1 MKRFT
6 GSLAALATAA
16 TVFATA
22 LPATATAETA
32 AAAKPKER
40 SLVSV
45 LTSDGNKFDRNKQD
59 YDIVTE
65 AALAVVGAKPDSAVG
80 VLADGSTRVTAFV
93 PNDQAFRL
101 LVKDLTGKSF
111 HSEKRIF
118 TKLVK
123 VAGVDTI
130 EQVLLYHVVAGQKI
144 NSKKVLKANGA
155 KVTTAQGAKI
165 GIRIKKNEHGRTVI
179 KLADRDRNDANPRVI
194 LSQVDINKGN
204 KQIAHGINRVL
215 RPIDL

>member
-16 TVFATA
+16 TIFVVA
-22 LPATATAETA
+22 PATTANA
-32 AAAKPKER
+32 APKER
-40 SLVSV
+40 SLVEV
-45 LTSDGNKFDRNKQD
+45 LTSDGNHFDKNKRD

-65 AALAVVGAKPDSAVG
+65 AALAVVKAKPSSPVA
-80 VLADGSTRVTAFV
+80 VLADGSVKATAFI

-101 LVKDLTGKSF
+101 LVKDLTGKTYK
-111 HSEKRIF
+111 SEKRVF
-118 TKLVK
+118 NRLVK
-123 VAGVDTI
+123 LAGVDTI
-130 EQVLLYHVVAGQKI
+130 EQVLLYHVVAGAKI
-144 NSKKVLKANGA
+144 NSKAALKADGA
-155 KVTTAQGAKI
+155 ELTTAQG
-165 GIRIKKNEHGRTVI
+165 GTIKVRVTKKPAIV
-179 KLADRDRNDANPRVI
+179 LVDADRNDRNPRVI